1 MKKMFIFLLCITA
14 FVMLPACSNKTTE
27 DNATTVDQTDA
38 LTEDDANDIGS
49 LPLVYAP
56 FFFKDDNV
64 SIVEFGE
71 KCEWLDDFPYPDGK
85 SCFTI
90 NYIDV
95 FEFTYRYS
103 NQVFSDGSQVSNVSE
118 LKNNIHLMPFY
129 EESFKYIKN
138 SNQLKETYDDIV
150 MVSDFQAENIK
161 SGDTYIIAYAL
172 TGVEKWDGEEQII
185 RVGYKDV
192 TRGYM
197 YPVSNNCLNISDMFN
212 QLYIANPDKTNYIFH
227 DLLRANELVSQANP
241 DFPIF
246 KSGASISDIKA
257 FFEYGTELLLD
268 DFWKEIRK
276 N

>member
-1 MKKMFIFLLCITA
+1 MIFS
-14 FVMLPACSNKTTE
+14 ACSDKTMPIDTATE
-27 DNATTVDQTDA
+27 KQTATSA
-38 LTEDDANDIGS
+38 EKLPPDI
-49 LPLVYAP
+49 YAP
-56 FFFKDDNV
+56 FFFKDDNI

-90 NYIDV
+90 NYVDI

-103 NQVFSDGSQVSNVSE
+103 NQIYSDGKQASNVTE

-172 TGVEKWDGEEQII
+172 SGVEKWEGEEQII

-192 TRGYM
+192 TKGYM
-197 YPVSNNCLNISDMFN
+197 YPIKSDHLDISDMFCE
-212 QLYIANPDKTNYIFH
+212 LYVINMGDRNELLQ
-227 DLLRANELVSQANP
+227 DLLDANDLIIKNDP

-246 KSGASISDIKA
+246 EDGTSISDLERY
-257 FFEYGTELLLD
+257 FEYGSKLLYD
-268 DFWKEIRK
+268 KFWREVNNGSK
-276 N
+276 